1 VAGTPTTLRNVTW
14 VEWNGV
20 VRPANFRLEIRRRP
34 RVILSVAMLLIM
46 GIASSIV
53 IVDAAGAAPS
63 MVRESRLAPP
73 HPPRGAVALGR
84 MSKSQSIS
92 LEVVLA
98 PSHQAELA
106 SLLHSL
112 YSVGSPDYHQ
122 WIARGDF
129 ARRFDPSAAE
139 VAGVESWLAREGLHP
154 TYTSGLAV
162 HVSGSAGVIES
173 GLGVSFNDY
182 RLAGGQRARVANA
195 APLVPSTVSSAV
207 ISVLGLDTAPRLTSH
222 LVPDHAEQNTS
233 LAPHAEG
240 LVPCVAPPPGADTPD
255 EVGAAYGIGDLTSSG
270 QNGSGQLV
278 AVYELAPHIAGDISS
293 FETCFGLHNTVSTVL
308 VDGGGTAGGGTAEAD
323 ADIEQIATQ
332 SPGASIVSYEG
343 PNTAQGSY
351 DIWSEIVNQDTASVV
366 STSYGLC
373 EPDSVAAGVL
383 TLEDALFSQAALQG
397 QTILAASGDSG
408 AEDCYPPSGNL
419 DTSLQADFPASDPS
433 VTAVGGT
440 TLFTDGTQSAWND
453 CEGQTDASCANLG
466 DLAGG
471 GGISRYETRPSWQPA
486 AWEWGPGNAC
496 GTNCRDEPDI
506 SANAGTPEAFYVQGN
521 WGLYVGTSIAAP
533 LVAGLVSDTAE
544 GCVSTRRGVIAQALY
559 GLAGDGDYGTALSDV
574 TTGDNDLTRT
584 YNGQFFPTSPGYD
597 PSTGLGTPI
606 ASGWSCPEVSSV
618 SPTEAQPGSE
628 VTIGGLGLEAATFS
642 FGGRTANVVS
652 STATSA
658 TVFVPA
664 GSGSVAV
671 SATSLL
677 GAGTVTR
684 LFTYT
689 PTSLPPPSI
698 VPASISGYDLVGRDG
713 GVFVF
718 PTNQSGGFYGS
729 LPGLHIH
736 IQDIAGMVPSPNGGG
751 YFLVGQDGGVFSF
764 GDAPFL
770 GSLPGIG
777 VAVHDVKGIVPT
789 RDNRGYFLVGQD
801 GGVFSFGDAPF
812 LGSLPGEG
820 IRVNDV
826 AGLAATPS
834 GQGYWVVAGNGEVYA
849 FGNAV
854 NLGSVT
860 GSASPVTGITSTPDG
875 GGYWIVMQNGSVY
888 DFGDAGSFGSLS
900 SVGVS
905 PTSPVIGLVPTADDR
920 GYWLVGSDGGIF
932 AFGDA
937 PFVGSLPGIGI
948 HVTDVVGAVPTTS

>member
-1 VAGTPTTLRNVTW
+1 VLIVAVLLVMGTMSSVVIANV
-14 VEWNGV
+14 
-20 VRPANFRLEIRRRP
+20 
-34 RVILSVAMLLIM
+34 
-46 GIASSIV
+46 
-53 IVDAAGAAPS
+53 AGAAPS
-63 MVRESRLAPP
+63 MDRESRLAPP
-73 HPPRGAVALGR
+73 RPPRGAVSLGGISR
-84 MSKSQSIS
+84 SQSIS

-98 PSHQAELA
+98 PSHQAQMA
-106 SLLHSL
+106 SLLRSV
-112 YSVGSPDYHQ
+112 YAVGSPDYHQ
-122 WIARGDF
+122 WMPRGEF
-129 ARRFDPSAAE
+129 ARRFDPSPAE
-139 VAGVESWLAREGLHP
+139 VAAVESWLAREGLHP

-162 HVSGSAGVIES
+162 HVSGPAGLIES
-173 GLGVSFNDY
+173 GLGLSFNEY
-182 RLAGGQRARVANA
+182 RLAGGRQVRVATA
-195 APLVPSTVSSAV
+195 APLVPSNVSGTLV
-207 ISVLGLDTAPRLTSH
+207 SVLGLDNAPRLTSH
-222 LVPDHAEQNTS
+222 IVQDHSQLNATPV
-233 LAPHAEG
+233 PHAEG
-240 LVPCVAPPPGADTPD
+240 LSPCVVAPPGADTPD
-255 EVGAAYGIGDLTSSG
+255 AVGAAYGIGSLTSVG
-270 QNGSGQLV
+270 QNGTGQQV
-278 AVYELAPHIAGDISS
+278 AVYELAPHVAGDIST
-293 FETCFGLHNTVSTVL
+293 FETCFGLHNLVSTVA
-308 VDGGGTAGGGTAEAD
+308 VDGGGSAGGGTAEAD

-332 SPGASIVSYEG
+332 SPGATIVSYEG
-343 PNTAQGSY
+343 PNTTQGSY
-351 DIWSEIVNQDTASVV
+351 DVWSEIVNQDTASVV

-373 EPDSVAAGVL
+373 EPDSVAAGVV

-440 TLFTDGTQSAWND
+440 TLSSNGTQAAWND
-453 CEGQTDASCANLG
+453 CEGQTGASCANLG
-466 DLAGG
+466 NLAGG
-471 GGISRYETRPSWQPA
+471 GGISRYETRPNWQPA
-486 AWEWGPGNAC
+486 EWEWGPGNAC
-496 GTNCRDEPDI
+496 GTNCRNEPDI

-544 GCVSTRRGVIAQALY
+544 GCLSARRGVIAQSLY
-559 GLAGDGDYGTALSDV
+559 GLAGDGDYGTALTDV

-584 YNGQFFPTSPGYD
+584 YGGQFFPTSPGYD

-618 SPTEAQPGSE
+618 SPAEAQPGSE
-628 VTIGGLGLEAATFS
+628 VTIGGLGLETATIL
-642 FGGRTANVVS
+642 FGGQTANVLS
-652 STATSA
+652 ASATSA
-658 TVFVPA
+658 TVFVPT
-664 GSGSVAV
+664 GSGTVTV
-671 SATSLL
+671 SSTSLM
-677 GAGTVTR
+677 GAGTTTR

-689 PTSLPPPSI
+689 PPSSPPPAV
-698 VPASISGYDLVGRDG
+698 VPASSSGYDLVGQDG

-729 LPGLHIH
+729 IPGLGIH
-736 IQDIAGMVPSPNGGG
+736 VQDITGMVPSPDDGG

-770 GSLPGIG
+770 GSLPGIH
-777 VAVHDVKGIVPT
+777 VPVHDIKGIVPT

-826 AGLAATPS
+826 VGLAATPS
-834 GQGYWVVAGNGEVYA
+834 GQGYWVVGGNGAVYA
-849 FGNAV
+849 FGNAA

-860 GSASPVTGITSTPDG
+860 GNVSPVTGITSTPDG
-875 GGYWIVMQNGSVY
+875 GGYWIVTQDGSVY
-888 DFGDAGSFGSLS
+888 DFGDAGSFGSLT

-937 PFVGSLPGIGI
+937 PFVGSLPGLGI
-948 HVTDVVGAVPTTS
+948 HVTNVVGAVPTTL

>member
-1 VAGTPTTLRNVTW
+1 MRGWPSATLTVAVLLLMGVTSS
-14 VEWNGV
+14 GV
-20 VRPANFRLEIRRRP
+20 LVN
-34 RVILSVAMLLIM
+34 
-46 GIASSIV
+46 
-53 IVDAAGAAPS
+53 AAGAVPS

-73 HPPRGAVALGR
+73 RPPRNAVSLGR
-84 MSKSQSIS
+84 TSKSQSIR

-98 PSHQAELA
+98 PSHQAQMA

-112 YSVGSPDYHQ
+112 YAVGSPDYHQ
-122 WIARGDF
+122 WISRGDF
-129 ARRFDPSAAE
+129 AKRFDPSPKE
-139 VAGVESWLAREGLHP
+139 VAAVESWLARRGLHS

-162 HVSGSAGVIES
+162 HVAGSAGLIES
-173 GLGVSFNDY
+173 GLGISFNNY
-182 RLAGGQRARVANA
+182 RVGGGQQVHVATA
-195 APLVPSTVSSAV
+195 APLLPSNVAGAV
-207 ISVLGLDTAPRLTSH
+207 LSVLGLDNAPQLTSH
-222 LVPDHAEQNTS
+222 IVQDHAELHAS
-233 LAPHAEG
+233 VVPHAEG
-240 LVPCVAPPPGADTPD
+240 LFPCVAAPPGADTPD
-255 EVGAAYGIGDLTSSG
+255 QVGAAYGIGSLTSAG
-270 QNGSGQLV
+270 QNGSGQQV
-278 AVYELAPHIAGDISS
+278 AVYELAPHIVGDIST
-293 FETCFGLHNTVSTVL
+293 FETCFGLHNPISTVL

-351 DIWSEIVNQDTASVV
+351 DVWSEIVNQDTASVV

-373 EPDSVAAGVL
+373 ETDSVAAGVV

-419 DTSLQADFPASDPS
+419 DTSLQADFPGSDPS

-440 TLFTDGTQSAWND
+440 TLLTNGIESAWND
-453 CEGQTDASCANLG
+453 CEGQIGVSCANLG

-486 AWEWGPGNAC
+486 EWEWGPGNAC

-506 SANAGTPEAFYVQGN
+506 SANAGTPEAFYVHGN
-521 WGLYVGTSIAAP
+521 WGLYVGTSVAAP

-544 GCVSTRRGVIAQALY
+544 GCRSNRRGVIAQALY
-559 GLAGDGDYGTALSDV
+559 GLAGNGAYGTALSDV

-584 YNGQFFPTSPGYD
+584 YSGQFFPTSPGYD

-618 SPTEAQPGSE
+618 LPAEAQPGSA
-628 VTIGGLGLEAATFS
+628 VTISGLGLEQATIS
-642 FGGRTANVVS
+642 FGGRTSNVVS
-652 STATSA
+652 ATATSA
-658 TVFVPA
+658 TVLVPA
-664 GSGSVAV
+664 GSGTVAV

-684 LFTYT
+684 SFTYT
-689 PTSLPPPSI
+689 PASSPPPSI
-698 VPASISGYDLVGRDG
+698 VPASFSGYDLVGQDG

-729 LPGLHIH
+729 LPALGIH
-736 IQDIAGMVPSPNGGG
+736 VQDIAGMVPSADDGG
-751 YFLVGQDGGVFSF
+751 YFLVGQDGGVFTF

-777 VAVHDVKGIVPT
+777 VAVHDIRGIAPT

-801 GGVFSFGDAPF
+801 GGVFTFGDAPF

-820 IRVNDV
+820 IRVNNV
-826 AGLAATPS
+826 VGLAATPS
-834 GQGYWVVAGNGEVYA
+834 GQGYWVVTGNGAVYS
-849 FGNAV
+849 FGNAAK
-854 NLGSVT
+854 LGSVT
-860 GSASPVTGITSTPDG
+860 GNVSPVTGITSTPDG
-875 GGYWIVMQNGSVY
+875 GGYWIITQDGSVY
-888 DFGDAGSFGSLS
+888 DFGDAGSFGSLT
-900 SVGVS
+900 SVGVR
-905 PTSPVIGLVPTADDR
+905 PTSPVIGLVPTADNR

-937 PFVGSLPGIGI
+937 PFVGSLPGLGI
-948 HVTDVVGAVPTTS
+948 HVANVVGAVPTTL